1 MDKMPIKPPTRVN
14 KPLDNRAK
22 PMLKTGSIGNNPG
35 FQSKP
40 AVNTLS
46 RAVTYQNQSIHKD
59 IGGNKDRAK
68 VAKLGAKIVVDN
80 AKRAAEAAAKRAK
93 AETMHDKQQV
103 QAGQLHQRSIGYA
116 NASRTNP
123 ARPANPQNAG
133 SRNQFEEVKP
143 KKYKKAPNYKD
154 KQIMG
159 LNATFGGNNQSQGNT
174 TGVTTNPYESA
185 RYNIPFDRAGSDDKP
200 IGLDKDLESKDTTKQ
215 LKRRKAMKLVKAYV
229 GEEGIG
235 GEGTSGGWGAEN
247 AGDPGA
253 SDSGG
258 QNYTLAKTEKPK
270 PYKKAKTFKAMKESL
285 TESGFVDSPG
295 AGDVNQGAGDGFPT
309 ADLKMDTYITTD
321 SPNGNEKRKIKKKVA
336 KEEIEVS
343 LGTTGKRKKV
353 FSTKV
358 PIRMADGSI
367 RSLPP
372 GKSGSSGH

>member
-1 MDKMPIKPPTRVN
+1 MLGSQKKVLIMDPRVFKPKLPHV
-14 KPLDNRAK
+14 
-22 PMLKTGSIGNNPG
+22 LKTGSVGNNPG

-40 AVNTLS
+40 RVAVPAMAVSKQQHSIKKKITGTDIRS
-46 RAVTYQNQSIHKD
+46 DRPYGAQPTKADAVTKHLKDQQHALKIHKQ
-59 IGGNKDRAK
+59 NFANTARAK
-68 VAKLGAKIVVDN
+68 
-80 AKRAAEAAAKRAK
+80 
-93 AETMHDKQQV
+93 
-103 QAGQLHQRSIGYA
+103 
-116 NASRTNP
+116 TNP
-123 ARPANPQNAG
+123 AKPHNPQNAG
-133 SRNQFEEVKP
+133 DKNPLSVFEDVKP

-159 LNATFGGNNQSQGNT
+159 LNATFGGNNQSQGDT

-229 GEEGIG
+229 DEEGIG

-253 SDSGG
+253 SASGG

>member
-159 LNATFGGNNQSQGNT
+159 LNATFGGNNQSQGDT

-185 RYNIPFDRAGSDDKP
+185 RYNIPFDRADSDDKP

-229 GEEGIG
+229 DEEGIG

-253 SDSGG
+253 SASGG
-258 QNYTLAKTEKPK
+258 QNYTLAKNANSKG
-270 PYKKAKTFKAMKESL
+270 YKKAKTFKAMKESL
-285 TESGFVDSPG
+285 FSEMGFDGISG
-295 AGDVNQGAGDGFPT
+295 A
-309 ADLKMDTYITTD
+309 TD
-321 SPNGNEKRKIKKKVA
+321 ASPNQDEINTGTIGQPLTIDSAISNEKRKAKKKAV

-353 FSTKV
+353 FSSKV

-367 RSLPP
+367 KSLPP